1 MRPLGK
7 KQELLLVG
15 LCFVLTFFVH
25 GSILYAQEGSDWIVS
40 QSDEQLDNEE
50 KAAIDQAEKDFEE
63 PEGNPTVFKDFREDS
78 PYVEDNWKEE
88 RRQIFLDNI
97 KAEIRGSEKELSD
110 VNANMKETNDRLDN
124 VHEEITTLSEQIA
137 IFDEKITTTEQLI
150 LNVAAQVAQKE
161 NEIILL
167 YEEIDLKN
175 AAISHQKKILSEY
188 LRALYMRESA
198 ISNTMVQNSEVNIA
212 KLLLSDE
219 PVGTQ
224 LQQITYFNLLEEQ
237 GLELFHQL
245 ETMVTELEKSKELA
259 KVAKVKLA
267 RLYAKLD
274 EEREQLEVQREA
286 KQQLLEVTRGEE
298 EIYKN
303 LIAETQEQQNQLQED
318 LRELRDN
325 LTFIQ
330 DEMRVLGDAFDPND
344 YRDLFSGEKTSI
356 YAYINAFKD
365 DVDGFRLH
373 WPVTPARG
381 ISAYFRDAAYVGVFG
396 VQHNAVDIPTKQNT
410 TVRAPAEGVVY
421 KVRDNGYGYS
431 YLILAHKGGFMTV
444 YGHVSGFLVEPGEKV
459 RAGQA
464 VALSGGTPGTKGA
477 GYMTTGA
484 HLHFE
489 VMKDGSYTDPLFYLP
504 LSELDYASLPQ
515 KYKDIADSQELKVA
529 RESESEV
536 EDLPSEEEVR
546 QQAEAARS
554 GDSAETQDASPGQK
568 IPRGEE

>member
-1 MRPLGK
+1 M
-7 KQELLLVG
+7 
-15 LCFVLTFFVH
+15 LTFFVH

-330 DEMRVLGDAFDPND
+330 DEMRVLGSAFDPND

-410 TVRAPAEGVVY
+410 TIRAPAEGVVY

>member
-1 MRPLGK
+1 
-7 KQELLLVG
+7 
-15 LCFVLTFFVH
+15 
-25 GSILYAQEGSDWIVS
+25 
-40 QSDEQLDNEE
+40 
-50 KAAIDQAEKDFEE
+50 
-63 PEGNPTVFKDFREDS
+63 
-78 PYVEDNWKEE
+78 
-88 RRQIFLDNI
+88 
-97 KAEIRGSEKELSD
+97 
-110 VNANMKETNDRLDN
+110 
-124 VHEEITTLSEQIA
+124 
-137 IFDEKITTTEQLI
+137 
-150 LNVAAQVAQKE
+150 
-161 NEIILL
+161 
-167 YEEIDLKN
+167 
-175 AAISHQKKILSEY
+175 
-188 LRALYMRESA
+188 
-198 ISNTMVQNSEVNIA
+198 
-212 KLLLSDE
+212 
-219 PVGTQ
+219 
-224 LQQITYFNLLEEQ
+224 
-237 GLELFHQL
+237 
-245 ETMVTELEKSKELA
+245 
-259 KVAKVKLA
+259 
-267 RLYAKLD
+267 
-274 EEREQLEVQREA
+274 
-286 KQQLLEVTRGEE
+286 
-298 EIYKN
+298 
-303 LIAETQEQQNQLQED
+303 

-330 DEMRVLGDAFDPND
+330 DEMRVLGSAFDPND

-410 TVRAPAEGVVY
+410 TIRAPAEGVVY

-489 VMKDGSYTDPLFYLP
+489 VMKGGSYTDPLFYLP

-529 RESESEV
+529 RESENEV
-536 EDLPSEEEVR
+536 ENLPSEEEIR
-546 QQAEAARS
+546 RQAEAARN
-554 GDSAETQDASPGQK
+554 GDSAGTQGASPRQK
-568 IPRGEE
+568 IPRGEG